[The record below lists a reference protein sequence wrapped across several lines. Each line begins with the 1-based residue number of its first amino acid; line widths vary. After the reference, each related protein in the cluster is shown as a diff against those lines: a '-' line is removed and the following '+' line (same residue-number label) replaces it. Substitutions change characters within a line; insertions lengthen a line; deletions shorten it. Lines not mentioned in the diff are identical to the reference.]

1 MRALLL
7 FLLWPG
13 FARADDLERLYDRI
27 AADLR
32 RNRPLTVHVD
42 VALCDNSII
51 SCGGHGLGDGDD
63 PARNL
68 YWASSGGLRGW
79 FERPGSGWRRVSL
92 AERPEERIGESSGAR
107 RGASGEAVPSPMP
120 ESIVERVVYTRS
132 VEPNDFWRA
141 RGIERPFVVRVDAT
155 GWRGRAIESALESFA
170 ARATQGGAHIAAYV
184 GHNGWMDVD
193 RFAWPP
199 PGPEPAGAIAIA
211 CLTRSYLQSVVPLPL
226 LLTSDLLFAG
236 SHALDG
242 ALQAITRGG
251 SLATIRD
258 AAARAYAD
266 GEGKS
271 FARVR
276 GAFTNA
282 SDRRY

>member
-13 FARADDLERLYDRI
+13 FASADDLEHLYDRI

-32 RNRPLTVHVD
+32 GGRPLTIHVD

-63 PARNL
+63 PTRNL
-68 YWASSGGLRGW
+68 YWATSGGLRGW

-92 AERPEERIGESSGAR
+92 TERPEER
-107 RGASGEAVPSPMP
+107 V
-120 ESIVERVVYTRS
+120 VERVVYTRT

-141 RGIERPFVVRVDAT
+141 RGIERPFVVRVEAT

-193 RFAWPP
+193 HFAWPP